1 MVKESPTNIQIHIF
15 FTHLS
20 TSGPLGWFY
29 SGAMDMNV
37 QIFLL
42 YANSESSAY
51 TQDYICCSH
60 ILCSKKV
67 NVVCACVCMICEG
80 RECRPWHRFKG
91 KRKTLVEHG
100 FFFTPLG
107 GSQGWNSGHQTHDN
121 CWAILLDFMFSFC
134 GISTLFPQYWYQVL
148 FTLAIFENIFVFLMV
163 VILSGLRWNL
173 GVVLILIS
181 FTIKELRCFPYHVFI
196 GYLYFFWELFF

>member
-1 MVKESPTNIQIHIF
+1 
-15 FTHLS
+15 
-20 TSGPLGWFY
+20 
-29 SGAMDMNV
+29 
-37 QIFLL
+37 
-42 YANSESSAY
+42 
-51 TQDYICCSH
+51 
-60 ILCSKKV
+60 
-67 NVVCACVCMICEG
+67 MICEG

-121 CWAILLDFMFSFC
+121 CWAILLDFMFNFC

-173 GVVLILIS
+173 GVVLIWFLLQSRNWGVSPTMYLLATCTSLENCFFNSLAHVLIIFS
-181 FTIKELRCFPYHVFI
+181 FCWKQIFKFMFQCLTFWVHIK
-196 GYLYFFWELFF
+196 LYQIPSKFQKHSSQN